1 MVRFTKRR
9 QSLLIAAG
17 GGAVFLVAAAVIG
30 LRLHRASPTY
40 RAEQQVEGVT
50 SELARALPPDHPRVV
65 FTDAT
70 AAAGIAFRHFSGKRA
85 SWLPEDMGSGA
96 AWGDYDNDGW
106 VDLAIANEVGSLD
119 ASDADRRQ
127 STAHAMLYHN
137 NHDGTFTDVTAKSGI
152 DFHGWGMAV
161 SWADYDNDGHI
172 DLLITAYGHN
182 VLYHGNGDGIF
193 TDRSAASGIGVPDG
207 FWTGAAWGD
216 YDHDGRLDLYVTG
229 YVQFTR
235 QKSTRAGVSGKY
247 DVENPASINPLAFP
261 GERNLLFH
269 NNGNGTFTEL
279 AQSVGVANPA
289 GRGLAA
295 SWVDLDEDGWPD
307 LYVAN
312 DVSQNVLY
320 RNLGKGRFQDIGE
333 AARVSD
339 YRSSMGIA
347 VGDWNGDGL
356 QDVFLTHWLAQGNA
370 LYDNKLVRAAPPPSS
385 HPRERL
391 TFMDESDRF
400 GLGQVSLDYIGWATS
415 FIDYDNDGRLDLF
428 VVNGSTLQKRDD
440 PATLVPMQ
448 SRMFWNRGPE
458 EGFFDVSPVSGSYF
472 GTAYVGRGAA
482 FADYDNDGDI
492 DVFVVNHGGPG
503 LLLRND
509 GGNRHHWVQVEVRGE
524 KSNRQGIGAKVRLV
538 SGNAAQ
544 VRQVGA
550 QSPYLSQ
557 NSLIETFGLGAQS
570 TADTIAVT
578 WPSGAHDV
586 RTGVAANQRVLIVE
600 GGAQTTVRAEVPST
614 DRASVQKFWTLYRE
628 ATSQRIARQ
637 TRLASDT
644 YARALELNPDH
655 EDVLYYAGS
664 MREELGDFQ
673 GAARAW
679 RHLVAVNPGSA
690 RTHSQLGALYLCLD
704 ADAPLQPDSAEVHL
718 RRAHELNKEENGPL
732 VHLGVLALVRGDLA
746 AARQH
751 FATVLATH
759 AASAPAHFYSGYV
772 AWKEHNEALA
782 REEFRRAVS
791 APTPVVAVPG
801 VAVEGDT
808 KRGGSVVA
816 PPKAHCD
823 QLRALAERPPEA
835 DRERDLGR
843 RYREL
848 DGLLSAARRRTR

>member
-1 MVRFTKRR
+1 MVRLTKRR
-9 QSLLIAAG
+9 RSLLITVSG
-17 GGAVFLVAAAVIG
+17 GGLFLIATAVIG
-30 LRLHRASPTY
+30 LRWHRPEPTY
-40 RAEQQVEGVT
+40 RAEERVEGVT
-50 SELARALPPDHPRVV
+50 SELARSLPADYPRVA
-65 FTDAT
+65 FTDVTRAS
-70 AAAGIAFRHFSGKRA
+70 GITFRHFSGTRA

-106 VDLAIANEVGSLD
+106 VDLAIANEVGSID
-119 ASDADRRQ
+119 APDAERRK
-127 STAHAMLYHN
+127 SPAHAVLYHN
-137 NHDGTFTDVTAKSGI
+137 NHDGTFTDVTAKSGVE
-152 DFHGWGMAV
+152 FHGWGMAV
-161 SWADYDNDGHI
+161 AWADYDNDGHI

-182 VLYHGNGDGIF
+182 VLYHNNGDGTF
-193 TDRSAASGIGVPDG
+193 TDRSTASGIGAPEG

-216 YDHDGRLDLYVTG
+216 YDKDGLLDLYVTG

-235 QKSTRAGVSGKY
+235 QKSTKAGVSGKY

-279 AQSVGVANPA
+279 AQSAGVANPA

-320 RNLGKGRFQDIGE
+320 RNLGKGKFKDIGE
-333 AARVSD
+333 AALVSD

-370 LYDNKLVRAAPPPSS
+370 LYDNKLDRTPPPATS
-385 HPRERL
+385 HAREPL
-391 TFMDESDRF
+391 TFMDESDHF
-400 GLGQVSLDYIGWATS
+400 GLGQISLDYIGWATS
-415 FIDYDNDGRLDLF
+415 FIDYDNDGKLDLF
-428 VVNGSTLQKRDD
+428 VVNGSTLQTRDD
-440 PATLVPMQ
+440 PTSLVPMQ
-448 SRMFWNRGPE
+448 SKLFWNRGTT

-509 GGNRHHWVQVEVRGE
+509 GGNRNHWVQVEVRGT
-524 KSNRQGIGAKVRLV
+524 KSNRQGLGAKVRLV
-538 SGNAAQ
+538 AGGVAQ

-557 NSLIETFGLGAQS
+557 NSLIETFGLGAQT

-578 WPSGAHDV
+578 WPSGGHDV
-586 RTGVAANQRVLIVE
+586 RTAVASNQRVLIVE
-600 GGAQTTVRAEVPST
+600 GGALTTVRAGVPTT
-614 DRASVQKFWTLYRE
+614 DRAGVQRFWELYRE

-637 TRLASDT
+637 TRLAADT

-655 EDVLYYAGS
+655 EDVLYYFGS
-664 MREELGDFQ
+664 MREELGDFAS
-673 GAARAW
+673 AAHAW
-679 RHLVAVNPGSA
+679 QHLVSVNPGSA

-704 ADAPLQPDSAEVHL
+704 ANAPLHLDSAEVHL
-718 RRAHELNKEENGPL
+718 RRAHELNMEENGPL

-746 AARQH
+746 AARRQ

-772 AWKEHNEALA
+772 AWKEHNAVRA

-791 APTPVVAVPG
+791 APKPVSAKPG

-808 KRGGSVVA
+808 KRGGAVA
-816 PPKAHCD
+816 PTPAAHCD
-823 QLRALAERPPEA
+823 QLRALMERPPGG
-835 DRERDLGR
+835 DVDRDLR
-843 RYREL
+843 SRYREL
-848 DGLLSAARRRTR
+848 DGLLSAARRRAR